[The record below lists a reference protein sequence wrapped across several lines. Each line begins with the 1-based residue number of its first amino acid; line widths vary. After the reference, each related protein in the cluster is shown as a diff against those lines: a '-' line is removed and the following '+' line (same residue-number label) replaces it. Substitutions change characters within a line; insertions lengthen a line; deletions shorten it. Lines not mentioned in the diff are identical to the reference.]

1 MSKIAICFWTK
12 FANFLVTSRANI
24 QVASLPTAALGVLLA
39 AKNRADIFDP
49 AVILYIILFFTVL
62 TYSCQIN
69 CLNDLEVDEK
79 YKKYLSNAVR
89 SLGIPALKTFMTIEL
104 LIAGITIFF
113 LCFLKKNIIYSLAF
127 FGIISGYAYSAPP
140 LRVKKRG
147 ILSPLPVMFGLYF
160 LPIIAGWFIV
170 EGKLSVFIFLF
181 GMGYAL
187 IMQGITFINTCED
200 FEEDKISG
208 VRSLAHVIGVG
219 KTLYMGSIFVFAG
232 GFVELCLISYK
243 IKINVLGFVP
253 SFAVLI
259 ISAFFAVSIIY
270 IARNLYLIGK
280 SGKALVLC
288 KRYAVKMPMWFLI
301 TRYPLFFICLLLV
314 FFQ

>member
-1 MSKIAICFWTK
+1 VA
-12 FANFLVTSRANI
+12 SRANI
-24 QVASLPTAALGVLLA
+24 QVASLPTATLGVLLA
-39 AKNRADIFDP
+39 AKNQAEIFDL
-49 AVILYIILFFTVL
+49 AVILYIIIFFTIL
-62 TYSCQIN
+62 TYSCQVN

-89 SLGIPALKTFMTIEL
+89 SLGIPTLKKIMTIEL
-104 LIAGITIFF
+104 FIAGIIIFL

-127 FGIISGYAYSAPP
+127 FGVISGYAYSAPP

-170 EGKLSVFIFLF
+170 NKKLSFFIFLF

-208 VRSLAHVIGVG
+208 IRSLAHVIGVG
-219 KTLYMGSIFVFAG
+219 KTLFLGSIFVFVG

-243 IKINVLGFVP
+243 IKINESGFVP
-253 SFAVLI
+253 SIAVLML
-259 ISAFFAVSIIY
+259 STFFVVSIIY
-270 IARNLYLIGK
+270 ISRNLYLIGK
-280 SGKALVLC
+280 SDKALVLC

>member
-1 MSKIAICFWTK
+1 MA
-12 FANFLVTSRANI
+12 SRANI
-24 QVASLPTAALGVLLA
+24 QVASFPTATLGVLLA
-39 AKNRADIFDP
+39 AKNQAEIFDL
-49 AVILYIILFFTVL
+49 AVILYIIIFFTIL
-62 TYSCQIN
+62 TYSCQVN

-79 YKKYLSNAVR
+79 YKKYLSNAVK
-89 SLGIPALKTFMTIEL
+89 SLGIPTLKKIMTIEL
-104 LIAGITIFF
+104 LIAGIVIFL

-127 FGIISGYAYSAPP
+127 FGVISGYAYSAPP

-170 EGKLSVFIFLF
+170 NKKLSFFIFLF

-200 FEEDKISG
+200 FEVDKISG
-208 VRSLAHVIGVG
+208 IRSLAHVIGVG
-219 KTLYMGSIFVFAG
+219 KTLFLGSIFVFVG
-232 GFVELCLISYK
+232 GLVELSLISYK
-243 IKINVLGFVP
+243 IKINESGFVP
-253 SFAVLI
+253 SIAVLML
-259 ISAFFAVSIIY
+259 STFFVVSIIY
-270 IARNLYLIGK
+270 ISRNLYLIGK
-280 SGKALVLC
+280 SDKALVLC

>member
-1 MSKIAICFWTK
+1 LKRIG
-12 FANFLVTSRANI
+12 NFLVASRANI
-24 QVASLPTAALGVLLA
+24 QVASLPTASLGVLLA
-39 AKNRADIFDP
+39 AKNQAEIIDL
-49 AVILYIILFFTVL
+49 AVILYIIIFFTIL

-69 CLNDLEVDEK
+69 CLNDLEVDAK

-89 SLGIPALKTFMTIEL
+89 SLGIPTLKTIMTIEL
-104 LIAGITIFF
+104 LIGGIIIFL

-127 FGIISGYAYSAPP
+127 LGVISGYVYSAPP

-170 EGKLSVFIFLF
+170 NEKLSVFIFLF

-208 VRSLAHVIGVG
+208 IRSFAHVAGVG
-219 KTLYMGSIFVFAG
+219 KTLLLGSIFVFVG
-232 GFVELCLISYK
+232 GFVELSLISTK
-243 IKINVLGFVP
+243 IKIDALGFVP
-253 SFAVLI
+253 SIAVLI
-259 ISAFFAVSIIY
+259 LGAFFVVSIIY

-280 SGKALVLC
+280 SDKALVLC
-288 KRYAVKMPMWFLI
+288 KRYAVKMPLWFLI
-301 TRYPLFFICLLLV
+301 TRYPLFFIGLLLV
-314 FFQ
+314 LFQ

>member
-1 MSKIAICFWTK
+1 LKRIG
-12 FANFLVTSRANI
+12 NFLVTSRANI
-24 QVASLPTAALGVLLA
+24 QVASLPTASLGVLLA
-39 AKNRADIFDP
+39 AKNQAEIFDL
-49 AVILYIILFFTVL
+49 AVILYIIIFFTIL

-69 CLNDLEVDEK
+69 CLNDLEVDAK

-89 SLGIPALKTFMTIEL
+89 SLGIPTLKTIMTIEL
-104 LIAGITIFF
+104 LIAGIIIFL

-127 FGIISGYAYSAPP
+127 FGVISGYVYSALP

-170 EGKLSVFIFLF
+170 NEKLSVFIFLF

-200 FEEDKISG
+200 FEEDKVSG
-208 VRSLAHVIGVG
+208 IRSLAHVAGVG
-219 KTLYMGSIFVFAG
+219 KTLLLGSIFVFVG
-232 GFVELCLISYK
+232 GFVELSLISTK
-243 IKINVLGFVP
+243 IKINALGFVP
-253 SFAVLI
+253 SIAVLI
-259 ISAFFAVSIIY
+259 LSAFFVVSIIY
-270 IARNLYLIGK
+270 IARNLYFIGK
-280 SGKALVLC
+280 SDKALVLC
-288 KRYAVKMPMWFLI
+288 KRYAVKMPLWFLI

-314 FFQ
+314 LFQ

>member
-1 MSKIAICFWTK
+1 MAICYCTK
-12 FANFLVTSRANI
+12 FANFLVASRANI
-24 QVASLPTAALGVLLA
+24 QVASLPTATLGVLFA
-39 AKNRADIFDP
+39 AKNQREIFDL
-49 AVILYIILFFTVL
+49 AVILYIILFFTAL

-79 YKKYLSNAVR
+79 YKKYLSNAVK
-89 SLGIPALKTFMTIEL
+89 SLGVPTLKKFMTIEL
-104 LIAGITIFF
+104 LIAGIIIFL
-113 LCFLKKNIIYSLAF
+113 LCFLKKNIVYSLAF
-127 FGIISGYAYSAPP
+127 FGVMSGYVYSAPP

-160 LPIIAGWFIV
+160 LPIIASWFMV
-170 EGKLSVFIFLF
+170 KGKLSVFILLF

-219 KTLYMGSIFVFAG
+219 KTLFLGSIFVFVG
-232 GFVELCLISYK
+232 GFVDLCLIAYK
-243 IKINVLGFVP
+243 ININVLGFVP
-253 SFAVLI
+253 SLVVLI
-259 ISAFFAVSIIY
+259 LCAFFVVSIIY
-270 IARNLYLIGK
+270 IARILYLIGK
-280 SGKALVLC
+280 SEKALVLS

-301 TRYPLFFICLLLV
+301 TRYPLFCICLLLV

>member
-1 MSKIAICFWTK
+1 LKRIG
-12 FANFLVTSRANI
+12 NFLVASRANI
-24 QVASLPTAALGVLLA
+24 QVASLPTASLGVLLA
-39 AKNRADIFDP
+39 AKNQAEIIDL
-49 AVILYIILFFTVL
+49 AVILYIIIFFTIL

-69 CLNDLEVDEK
+69 CLNDLEVDAK

-89 SLGIPALKTFMTIEL
+89 SLGIPTLKTIMTIEL
-104 LIAGITIFF
+104 LIAGIIIFL

-127 FGIISGYAYSAPP
+127 FGVISGYVYSAPP

-170 EGKLSVFIFLF
+170 NEKLSVFIFLF

-208 VRSLAHVIGVG
+208 IRSLAHVAGVG
-219 KTLYMGSIFVFAG
+219 KTLLLGSIFVFVG
-232 GFVELCLISYK
+232 GFVELSLISTK
-243 IKINVLGFVP
+243 IKIDALGFVP
-253 SFAVLI
+253 SIAVLI
-259 ISAFFAVSIIY
+259 LGAFFVVSIIY

-280 SGKALVLC
+280 SDKALVLC
-288 KRYAVKMPMWFLI
+288 KRYAVKMPLWFLI
-301 TRYPLFFICLLLV
+301 TRYPLFFIGLLLV
-314 FFQ
+314 LFQ